1 MSQTGV
7 YDDQT
12 VARLADRAELSDL
25 IHRYA
30 MAVDDRDYATLEE
43 LYAEEATFVGR
54 TATPVGRDAVVE
66 YLRTTQGC
74 NGVTVH
80 CPTSQVV
87 DFNGSDKATGVVVSS
102 AQLDVEGDMT
112 YLVFRYY
119 DDYIRRDGRWQ
130 FARRELR
137 NVHRLPIC

>member
-1 MSQTGV
+1 MSETDVTDRQST
-7 YDDQT
+7 
-12 VARLADRAELSDL
+12 ARLADRAELSDL

-43 LYAEEATFVGR
+43 VYAEEATFVGR
-54 TATPVGRDAVVE
+54 TAAPVGRAAVLE
-66 YLRTTQGC
+66 YLRTTQAG

-80 CPTSQVV
+80 CPTSQLVTFTGP
-87 DFNGSDKATGVVVSS
+87 DQATGVVVSS
-102 AQLDVEGDMT
+102 AQLDIEGDMT

-119 DDYIRRDGRWQ
+119 DEYVRRDGRWQ

-137 NVHRLPIC
+137 NLHRLPTA